1 MSQTIRNT
9 RLPVFISL
17 PLLRILLASFSHVLR
32 ETLDRLSP
40 FFFLYPYPF
49 FYFDCA
55 SFYTAS
61 INLPYCVQFNLVSPL
76 YPLLCCI
83 PSLLSFR
90 VLCSFSFLDIML
102 CSLYIFSFTRVVS
115 NPFPC
120 PFLVPHVHTALRNI
134 YPPSWAPLTCCCVS
148 IHSQSSVLFSH
159 IPVFSFVRSVAFPF
173 TQWRHLLLHLARR
186 APVPLPPHDCI

>member
-32 ETLDRLSP
+32 ETLDQLSP

-115 NPFPC
+115 NPFLPRAPC
-120 PFLVPHVHTALRNI
+120 THCFAKHLPTILGPT
-134 YPPSWAPLTCCCVS
+134 Y
-148 IHSQSSVLFSH
+148 
-159 IPVFSFVRSVAFPF
+159 
-173 TQWRHLLLHLARR
+173 LLLCFHSLT
-186 APVPLPPHDCI
+186 V